1 MSLPSVAGD
10 PPPVDQGLFLLHLNR
25 ARRAVRG
32 GSYDVAWSELEQA
45 RGLRPRDEDV
55 LSLVSVL
62 EFKRGNYTEAA
73 KAAETLVEDNPSSEI
88 LRANLGL
95 ILFKSGR
102 LPEAE
107 RALQQAI
114 DLRPGHLRSHL
125 YLGLLY
131 QTRGKLGL
139 ALEHLRIAGA
149 RRRVLEIEE
158 ALRKSAREAV
168 TRAAALSDT
177 TPTFSSS
184 TGGDTTKPTPETKDK
199 ERTTK
204 SGFEPAFP
212 EVGESTAPQKEAQT
226 PPATGKEIRPLFKV
240 RPEGGLEVSSRGIV
254 FVRKGCVTW
263 YSGKM
268 RFAPE
273 PGFHGTSLERILRAT
288 GVGSLLVHDPG
299 RRAYRRELNGQTIFV
314 EGSRLLALD
323 HGLTFRLEAIHDFRR
338 NRRVDVLRVQG
349 RGSIVFSVGGPVLS
363 HEVSAEYPLSISS
376 RDLVAWTGDLV
387 AAVLDDQYLEEVMQ
401 PDVASPPK
409 IRFEGEGTVLTEPPR
424 PRRRAADMDRPVD
437 QRRG

>member
-1 MSLPSVAGD
+1 MSLPSGAAD
-10 PPPVDQGLFLLHLNR
+10 PTPVDQGLFLLHLNR
-25 ARRAVRG
+25 ARRGVRAG
-32 GSYDVAWSELEQA
+32 NYDVAWRELEQA

-131 QTRGKLGL
+131 QMRGKLGL

-168 TRAAALSDT
+168 SRAAALSDT

-184 TGGDTTKPTPETKDK
+184 TGGDTTKPTPETKEKDK
-199 ERTTK
+199 TRP
-204 SGFEPAFP
+204 GFEPAFP
-212 EVGESTAPQKEAQT
+212 ELGESTAPQLPAATTKEV
-226 PPATGKEIRPLFKV
+226 RPLFKV
-240 RPEGGLEVSSRGIV
+240 RPEGGLEIASRGVV

-273 PGFHGTSLERILRAT
+273 SGFQGTTLERILRAT
-288 GVGSLLVHDPG
+288 GTGSLLVHDPG
-299 RRAYRRELNGQTIFV
+299 RRAYRRELNGQTLFV

-349 RGSIVFSVGGPVLS
+349 RGSLVFSVGGPVLS
-363 HEVSAEYPLSISS
+363 HEVSSEFPLSISS

-401 PDVASPPK
+401 PDIASPPK

-424 PRRRAADMDRPVD
+424 PRRRAADLDRPVD

>member
-1 MSLPSVAGD
+1 MSTAAGD
-10 PPPVDQGLFLLHLNR
+10 LPPVDQGLFLLHLNR
-25 ARRAVRG
+25 ARRGVRSG
-32 GSYDVAWSELEQA
+32 NFDAAWNELEQA

-73 KAAETLVEDNPSSEI
+73 KAAEALVEDNPSSEI

-131 QTRGKLGL
+131 QMRGKLGL

-158 ALRKSAREAV
+158 ALRKSARETASRV
-168 TRAAALSDT
+168 AAMSDT
-177 TPTFSSS
+177 APTLSSS
-184 TGGDTTKPTPETKDK
+184 TGGDTTKPTAEGK
-199 ERTTK
+199 EK

-212 EVGESTAPQKEAQT
+212 EAGEGSGPQAQT
-226 PPATGKEIRPLFKV
+226 PPGGREARPVFKV
-240 RPEGGLEVSSRGIV
+240 RPEGGLDVASRGVV

-263 YSGKM
+263 YSGKI

-273 PGFHGTSLERILRAT
+273 PGFQGTSLERILRAT
-288 GVGSLLVHDPG
+288 GLGNLLVHDPG
-299 RRAYRRELNGQTIFV
+299 RRAHRRELSGQTLFV

-323 HGLTFRLEAIHDFRR
+323 HGLTFRLEAIHDFRK

-349 RGSIVFSVGGPVLS
+349 RGSLVFSVGGPVLT
-363 HEVSAEYPLSISS
+363 HEVSPEFPLSISS
-376 RDLVAWTGDLV
+376 RDLVAWTGELV

-437 QRRG
+437 QRRS

>member
-1 MSLPSVAGD
+1 MSTAAGD
-10 PPPVDQGLFLLHLNR
+10 LPPVDQGLFLLHLNR
-25 ARRAVRG
+25 ARRGVRSG
-32 GSYDVAWSELEQA
+32 NYDAAWKELEQA

-62 EFKRGNYTEAA
+62 EFKRGNFAEAA

-102 LPEAE
+102 LVEAE
-107 RALQQAI
+107 KALQQAL

-125 YLGLLY
+125 YIGLLY
-131 QTRGKLGL
+131 QMRGKLGL

-168 TRAAALSDT
+168 SRNAALSDT
-177 TPTFSSS
+177 APTLSSS
-184 TGGDTTKPTPETKDK
+184 DNTTKPTVVGEK
-199 ERTTK
+199 ERP
-204 SGFEPAFP
+204 GFEPAFP
-212 EVGESTAPQKEAQT
+212 EAGEAAAREAQT
-226 PPATGKEIRPLFKV
+226 QPPGAGEARPVFKV
-240 RPEGGLEVSSRGIV
+240 RHEGGLEVASRGTV

-263 YSGKM
+263 YSGKI

-273 PGFHGTSLERILRAT
+273 PGFQGTSLERILRAT
-288 GVGSLLVHDPG
+288 GLGNLLVHDPG
-299 RRAYRRELNGQTIFV
+299 RRAYRRELNGQTLFV
-314 EGSRLLALD
+314 EGTRLLALD
-323 HGLTFRLEAIHDFRR
+323 HGLTFRIEAIHDFRR
-338 NRRVDVLRVQG
+338 SRRVDVLRVQG
-349 RGSIVFSVGGPVLS
+349 RGSLVFSVGGPVLA
-363 HEVSAEYPLSISS
+363 HEVSPDYPLSISS
-376 RDLVAWTGDLV
+376 RDLVAWTGELV

-437 QRRG
+437 QRRS

>member
-1 MSLPSVAGD
+1 VSTAAPGD
-10 PPPVDQGLFLLHLNR
+10 LPPVDQGLFLLHLNR
-25 ARRAVRG
+25 ARRGVRSG
-32 GSYDVAWSELEQA
+32 NYEAAWHELEQA

-62 EFKRGNYTEAA
+62 EFKRGNYAEAA

-107 RALQQAI
+107 RTLQQAI
-114 DLRPGHLRSHL
+114 DLRPSHLRSHL

-131 QTRGKLGL
+131 QMRGKLGL

-168 TRAAALSDT
+168 SRAASLSDT
-177 TPTFSSS
+177 APSLSSS
-184 TGGDTTKPTPETKDK
+184 DNTTKPTAVTERDK
-199 ERTTK
+199 P
-204 SGFEPAFP
+204 SFEPAFP
-212 EVGESTAPQKEAQT
+212 EVGEATVTQAPLV
-226 PPATGKEIRPLFKV
+226 TGKEIRPLFKV
-240 RPEGGLEVSSRGIV
+240 RPEGGLEVASRGVV

-263 YSGKM
+263 YSGKI

-273 PGFHGTSLERILRAT
+273 AGFQGTSLERILRAT
-288 GVGSLLVHDPG
+288 GSGNLLVHDPG
-299 RRAYRRELNGQTIFV
+299 RRAYRRELNGQTLFV

-349 RGSIVFSVGGPVLS
+349 RGSLVVSVGGPVLS
-363 HEVSAEYPLSISS
+363 HEVTADFPFSISS
-376 RDLVAWTGDLV
+376 RDLVAWTGELV

>member
-1 MSLPSVAGD
+1 MSVSSAAGD
-10 PPPVDQGLFLLHLNR
+10 PTPVDQGLFLLHLNR

-32 GSYDVAWSELEQA
+32 GSYDVAWRELEQA

-131 QTRGKLGL
+131 QMRGKLGL

-158 ALRKSAREAV
+158 ALRKSARESV
-168 TRAAALSDT
+168 SRTAALSDT
-177 TPTFSSS
+177 TPTLSSGS
-184 TGGDTTKPTPETKDK
+184 GGDTTKPTLETKEKD
-199 ERTTK
+199 RTTK
-204 SGFEPAFP
+204 TGYEPAFP
-212 EVGESTAPQKEAQT
+212 ELGEATAPQT
-226 PPATGKEIRPLFKV
+226 PRATGNEVRPLFKV
-240 RPEGGLEVSSRGIV
+240 RPEGGLEVASRGVV

-273 PGFHGTSLERILRAT
+273 PGFQGTSLERILRAT

-338 NRRVDVLRVQG
+338 NRRVDILRVQG

-363 HEVSAEYPLSISS
+363 HEVSRDYPLSISS
-376 RDLVAWTGDLV
+376 RDLVAWTGELV

-437 QRRG
+437 QRRS

>member
-1 MSLPSVAGD
+1 MSTAAGD
-10 PPPVDQGLFLLHLNR
+10 LPPVDQGLFLLHLNR
-25 ARRAVRG
+25 ARRGLRSGNFDA
-32 GSYDVAWSELEQA
+32 AWKELEQA

-62 EFKRGNYTEAA
+62 EFKRGHYGEAA
-73 KAAETLVEDNPSSEI
+73 QAARSLVDDNPSSEV

-95 ILFKSGR
+95 ILFKAGQ
-102 LPEAE
+102 LAEAE
-107 RALQQAI
+107 RALQQALE
-114 DLRPGHLRSHL
+114 LRPGHLRSHL

-131 QTRGKLGL
+131 QMRGKLGL

-158 ALRKSAREAV
+158 ALRRAAREAASRV
-168 TRAAALSDT
+168 AALSDT
-177 TPTFSSS
+177 APTAASA
-184 TGGDTTKPTPETKDK
+184 GAEPPKAVAD
-199 ERTTK
+199 RN
-204 SGFEPAFP
+204 GFEPAFP
-212 EVGESTAPQKEAQT
+212 EVSEPVASAALGAGEA
-226 PPATGKEIRPLFKV
+226 RPVFKV
-240 RPEGGLEVSSRGIV
+240 RPEGGLEVSSRGVV

-263 YSGKM
+263 YSGKI

-273 PGFHGTSLERILRAT
+273 PGFEGTSLEKILRAT
-288 GVGSLLVHDPG
+288 GLGSLLVHDPG
-299 RRAYRRELNGQTIFV
+299 RRAYRRDLNGQTLYV

-323 HGLTFRLEAIHDFRR
+323 HGLTFRLEPIHDFPR

-349 RGSIVFSVGGPVLS
+349 RGSLVFSVGGPVLA
-363 HEVSAEYPLSISS
+363 HEVSPAYPLSISS
-376 RDLVAWTGDLV
+376 RDLVAWTGDLM

-424 PRRRAADMDRPVD
+424 PRRRVADMDRPVD
-437 QRRG
+437 QRRN

>member
-1 MSLPSVAGD
+1 VSTAAGD
-10 PPPVDQGLFLLHLNR
+10 LPPVDQGLFLLHLNR
-25 ARRAVRG
+25 ARRGVRG
-32 GSYDVAWSELEQA
+32 GNYDAAWHELEQA

-131 QTRGKLGL
+131 QMRGKLGL

-168 TRAAALSDT
+168 SRAASLSDT
-177 TPTFSSS
+177 APTLSSGP
-184 TGGDTTKPTPETKDK
+184 TGDTTKPTPENKD
-199 ERTTK
+199 RVA
-204 SGFEPAFP
+204 FEPAFP
-212 EVGESTAPQKEAQT
+212 DAGESTQPRPQT
-226 PPATGKEIRPLFKV
+226 PPATGKEARPLFKV
-240 RPEGGLEVSSRGIV
+240 RPEGGLEVSSRGVV

-263 YSGKM
+263 YSGKI

-273 PGFHGTSLERILRAT
+273 PGFQGTSLERILRAT
-288 GVGSLLVHDPG
+288 GSGSLLVHDPG
-299 RRAYRRELNGQTIFV
+299 RRAYRRELNGQTLFV

-338 NRRVDVLRVQG
+338 NRRVDILRVQG
-349 RGSIVFSVGGPVLS
+349 RGSLVFSVGGPVLS
-363 HEVSAEYPLSISS
+363 HEVSRDFPLSISS
-376 RDLVAWTGDLV
+376 RDLVAWTGELV

-409 IRFEGEGTVLTEPPR
+409 IRFEGEGTVMTEPPR
-424 PRRRAADMDRPVD
+424 PRRRAADVDRPVD

>member
-1 MSLPSVAGD
+1 MSTVAGD
-10 PPPVDQGLFLLHLNR
+10 LPPVDQGLFLLHLNR
-25 ARRAVRG
+25 ARRGVRAG
-32 GSYDVAWSELEQA
+32 NYDAAWRELEQA

-95 ILFKSGR
+95 ILFKSRR

-131 QTRGKLGL
+131 QMRGKLGL

-158 ALRKSAREAV
+158 ALRKSARDTAS
-168 TRAAALSDT
+168 RIAAMSDT
-177 TPTFSSS
+177 APTLSSGPS
-184 TGGDTTKPTPETKDK
+184 GDTTKPTPESKNK
-199 ERTTK
+199 G
-204 SGFEPAFP
+204 SFEPAFP
-212 EVGESTAPQKEAQT
+212 EVGESTQPHPGAPA
-226 PPATGKEIRPLFKV
+226 ASGKDARPLFKV
-240 RPEGGLEVSSRGIV
+240 RPEGGLEVASRGVV

-273 PGFHGTSLERILRAT
+273 PGFHGTTLERILRAT
-288 GVGSLLVHDPG
+288 GSGSLLVHDPG
-299 RRAYRRELNGQTIFV
+299 RRAYRRELNGQTLFV

-338 NRRVDVLRVQG
+338 NRRVDILRVQG
-349 RGSIVFSVGGPVLS
+349 RGSLVFS
-363 HEVSAEYPLSISS
+363 
-376 RDLVAWTGDLV
+376 
-387 AAVLDDQYLEEVMQ
+387 
-401 PDVASPPK
+401 
-409 IRFEGEGTVLTEPPR
+409 
-424 PRRRAADMDRPVD
+424 
-437 QRRG
+437 

>member
-1 MSLPSVAGD
+1 MSLPSAAGD
-10 PPPVDQGLFLLHLNR
+10 LPPVDQGLFLLHLNR

-32 GSYDVAWSELEQA
+32 GSYDVAWRELEQA

-131 QTRGKLGL
+131 QMRGKLGL

-168 TRAAALSDT
+168 SRAAALSDT
-177 TPTFSSS
+177 TPTLSS
-184 TGGDTTKPTPETKDK
+184 GPAGDTTKPTPETSGKD
-199 ERTTK
+199 RATK

-212 EVGESTAPQKEAQT
+212 ELGEATAPQN
-226 PPATGKEIRPLFKV
+226 PPAAGPARSG
-240 RPEGGLEVSSRGIV
+240 RSSR
-254 FVRKGCVTW
+254 
-263 YSGKM
+263 S
-268 RFAPE
+268 AP
-273 PGFHGTSLERILRAT
+273 RA
-288 GVGSLLVHDPG
+288 V
-299 RRAYRRELNGQTIFV
+299 
-314 EGSRLLALD
+314 SR
-323 HGLTFRLEAIHDFRR
+323 
-338 NRRVDVLRVQG
+338 
-349 RGSIVFSVGGPVLS
+349 
-363 HEVSAEYPLSISS
+363 
-376 RDLVAWTGDLV
+376 
-387 AAVLDDQYLEEVMQ
+387 
-401 PDVASPPK
+401 SPP
-409 IRFEGEGTVLTEPPR
+409 
-424 PRRRAADMDRPVD
+424 AASCSCA
-437 QRRG
+437 RGA

>member
-1 MSLPSVAGD
+1 MSSPAADL
-10 PPPVDQGLFLLHLNR
+10 PPVDQGLFLLHLNR
-25 ARRAVRG
+25 ARRGVRSG
-32 GSYDVAWSELEQA
+32 NYDAAWRELVQA

-62 EFKRGNYTEAA
+62 EFKRGNYAEAA
-73 KAAETLVEDNPSSEI
+73 AAAEILVEDNPSSEI

-107 RALQQAI
+107 RTLQQAI

-149 RRRVLEIEE
+149 RRRVLEIED

-168 TRAAALSDT
+168 SRAASLSDT
-177 TPTFSSS
+177 APTLSSS
-184 TGGDTTKPTPETKDK
+184 DNTTKPTGL
-199 ERTTK
+199 EREK
-204 SGFEPAFP
+204 PGFEPAFP
-212 EVGESTAPQKEAQT
+212 DLGEATAPQTVTQAPQL
-226 PPATGKEIRPLFKV
+226 TGNEGGRPLFKV
-240 RPEGGLEVSSRGIV
+240 RPEGGLEVASKGVV

-263 YSGKM
+263 YSGKI

-273 PGFHGTSLERILRAT
+273 PGFQGTSLERILRASGT
-288 GVGSLLVHDPG
+288 GNLLVHDPG
-299 RRAYRRELNGQTIFV
+299 RRAYRRELHGQTIFV

-323 HGLTFRLEAIHDFRR
+323 HGLTFRIEAIHDFRR

-349 RGSIVFSVGGPVLS
+349 RGSLVFSVGGPVLS
-363 HEVSAEYPLSISS
+363 HEVSPEYPLSISS
-376 RDLVAWTGDLV
+376 RDLVAWTGELV

-424 PRRRAADMDRPVD
+424 PRRRAADVDRPVD